1 MPQAQVLCYIYSYI
15 EKESV
20 VRLASCHP
28 LKKEMFKNSVYHSH

>member
-1 MPQAQVLCYIYSYI
+1 MPQAQVLCYSYI

-28 LKKEMFKNSVYHSH
+28 LKKEMFKNSVCHSH